1 MDPQLSGLA
10 LILTGY
16 QSFTAPP
23 NHRNNRYFR
32 HKAALSEELSSTSFK
47 SPFYLKPNFKTLL
60 VGIVNEYS
68 FYLSRL
74 VPHFLNL
81 LVFGTSTSSKMY
93 VAFHSRKFYKRNET
107 KCLRIRG
114 QVFNLENQF
123 WTMALRLYRLS
134 QKKSLPKITQN
145 GYVASFMKK
154 MITFVNLN
162 PPKGEVIFAIYS

>member
-32 HKAALSEELSSTSFK
+32 HKAALSEELSSTSLK

-60 VGIVNEYS
+60 VVIVNEYS
-68 FYLSRL
+68 FYFSRL

-114 QVFNLENQF
+114 LGFQSRKLVLDNGV
-123 WTMALRLYRLS
+123 TALQTFS
-134 QKKSLPKITQN
+134 EKTLPQITQN
-145 GYVASFMKK
+145 DYVASFMKK
-154 MITFVNLN
+154 GLITFVNLN
-162 PPKGEVIFAIYS
+162 PQKGR

>member
-23 NHRNNRYFR
+23 NQRNNRYFR

-47 SPFYLKPNFKTLL
+47 SLFYLKLNFKTLL

-68 FYLSRL
+68 FHLSRL

-81 LVFGTSTSSKMY
+81 LVFGTSASSKMY

-114 QVFNLENQF
+114 LVFNLENQF

-154 MITFVNLN
+154 MITFVNLS
-162 PPKGEVIFAIYS
+162 PPKGEVIFAIYP

>member
-32 HKAALSEELSSTSFK
+32 HKAALSEELSSTSLK

-60 VGIVNEYS
+60 VVIVNEYS
-68 FYLSRL
+68 FYFSRL

-114 QVFNLENQF
+114 LGFNLENQF

-145 GYVASFMKK
+145 DYVASFMKK
-154 MITFVNLN
+154 N
-162 PPKGEVIFAIYS
+162 

>member
-32 HKAALSEELSSTSFK
+32 HKAALSEELSSTSLK

-60 VGIVNEYS
+60 VVIVNEYS
-68 FYLSRL
+68 FYFSRL

-123 WTMALRLYRLS
+123 WTMALRLYRLL
-134 QKKSLPKITQN
+134 QKVFITKIH
-145 GYVASFMKK
+145 SK
-154 MITFVNLN
+154 
-162 PPKGEVIFAIYS
+162 

>member
-23 NHRNNRYFR
+23 NHRKNRYFR
-32 HKAALSEELSSTSFK
+32 HKAALSEELSSTSLK

-60 VGIVNEYS
+60 VVIVNEYS
-68 FYLSRL
+68 FYFSRL

-145 GYVASFMKK
+145 DYVASFMKK
-154 MITFVNLN
+154 
-162 PPKGEVIFAIYS
+162 K

>member
-32 HKAALSEELSSTSFK
+32 HKAALSEELSSTSLK

-60 VGIVNEYS
+60 VVIVNEYS
-68 FYLSRL
+68 FYFSRL

-114 QVFNLENQF
+114 LGFQSRKLVLDNGV
-123 WTMALRLYRLS
+123 TALQAFVESLYY
-134 QKKSLPKITQN
+134 QNSL
-145 GYVASFMKK
+145 K
-154 MITFVNLN
+154 MS
-162 PPKGEVIFAIYS
+162 K

>member
-32 HKAALSEELSSTSFK
+32 HKAALSEELSSTSLK

-60 VGIVNEYS
+60 VVIVNEYS
-68 FYLSRL
+68 FYFSRL

-81 LVFGTSTSSKMY
+81 LVFGTSTSSKCTS
-93 VAFHSRKFYKRNET
+93 HLIHESST
-107 KCLRIRG
+107 KEMKQNVSEYGG

-134 QKKSLPKITQN
+134 QKKPLPKN
-145 GYVASFMKK
+145 HSK
-154 MITFVNLN
+154 
-162 PPKGEVIFAIYS
+162 